1 MKRINSHE
9 RRLLRENLC
18 NRYGGRCAYCNT
30 PTGLR
35 TGTVDHYLPEA
46 LGGTN
51 AGANLRWS
59 CLACN
64 GAKDCMHP
72 DEWEQKRQELRPWVE
87 GRADRRVRLLQRIAH
102 LGRGVQA

>member
-9 RRLLRENLC
+9 RRLVRENLC

-30 PTGLR
+30 PTGR
-35 TGTVDHYLPEA
+35 RVGTVDHYLPEA

-51 AGANLRWS
+51 AARNLRWS

-64 GAKDCMHP
+64 NAKGCMHP
-72 DEWEQKRQELRPWVE
+72 NEWEEKRPLLRPWVE
-87 GRADRRVRLLQRIAH
+87 SQADKKIRMLQRIAH
-102 LGRGVQA
+102 LARGVQA